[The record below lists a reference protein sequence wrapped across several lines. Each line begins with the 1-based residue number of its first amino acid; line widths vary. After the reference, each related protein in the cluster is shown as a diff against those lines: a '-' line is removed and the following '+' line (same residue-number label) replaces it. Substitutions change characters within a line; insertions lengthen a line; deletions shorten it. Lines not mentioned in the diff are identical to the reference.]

1 MMINPLST
9 SAYTPPSNNSSTD
22 LSKLNQAGEA
32 VKQSK
37 GESSDEVKETFT
49 SVFGEMLYFEML
61 KGMRKTLD
69 KPAYF
74 HGGAAE
80 EMFTQQLDQVISQKM
95 AETSGDA
102 LLGQTF
108 EASQR

>member
-1 MMINPLST
+1 MINPIST
-9 SAYTPPSNNSSTD
+9 PTYTPPAANLT
-22 LSKLNQAGEA
+22 KLNQAGEA
-32 VKQSK
+32 VKQNESD
-37 GESSDEVKETFT
+37 SSDEVKKTFT

-74 HGGAAE
+74 NGGQAE

-95 AETSGDA
+95 AETTGDS

-108 EASQR
+108 EASRR